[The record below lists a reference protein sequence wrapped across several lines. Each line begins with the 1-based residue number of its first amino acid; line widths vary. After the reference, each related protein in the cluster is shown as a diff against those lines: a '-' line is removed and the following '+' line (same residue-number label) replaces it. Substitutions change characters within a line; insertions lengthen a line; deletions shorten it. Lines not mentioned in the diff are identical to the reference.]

1 MLTSSELRYYIKGQ
15 LRGKMRLR
23 DVLSVRALPTCL
35 FGRHPFEVTSE
46 FSQRWMLSTLDAT
59 QARDW
64 VRLIRIAVT
73 AKKQHAELK
82 DAEHLDLALRFSEGH
97 ACLNKRSRLMQM
109 LNELLSDREIVTET
123 LRGLRSMIKLIHAAM
138 NEPHAMTLSQEL
150 PSCKTPTIIAATGA
164 WPFLGL
170 GSWKASDGSQSENVP
185 PAKQN
190 PANTEASF
198 TIAASFLGLAGSITD
213 SGDGFEIR
221 GNGVGYAT
229 LASIYGDKIDVR
241 TPLGANERASDVP
254 DIPVDAS
261 LRFCAR
267 LKGGVG
273 EDINAAL
280 RHLCKL
286 REFQFKRW
294 ASLEQLERILVER
307 AQKRTELK
315 RLADELAIHSP
326 AVSIAM
332 SPPRSSAFRPSS
344 LNRLHSLPSLL
355 GSPLRSDLDLH
366 GSFTDSGDMFDVD
379 FS

>member
-1 MLTSSELRYYIKGQ
+1 MGKQRAKKALKQLTVDLIGARREIVQETTFAAATTRVKGSQLPRRIEHLAAIFYCMVPRCSRQKGKFHPALAKEDFVLTSSELRYYIKGQ

-23 DVLSVRALPTCL
+23 DVLSVRAPDLPFWTAS
-35 FGRHPFEVTSE
+35 FEVTSE

-170 GSWKASDGSQSENVP
+170 GSWKASDGNQERKCS

-267 LKGGVG
+267 WSK
-273 EDINAAL
+273 A
-280 RHLCKL
+280 
-286 REFQFKRW
+286 
-294 ASLEQLERILVER
+294 
-307 AQKRTELK
+307 
-315 RLADELAIHSP
+315 
-326 AVSIAM
+326 
-332 SPPRSSAFRPSS
+332 
-344 LNRLHSLPSLL
+344 
-355 GSPLRSDLDLH
+355 
-366 GSFTDSGDMFDVD
+366 
-379 FS
+379 